1 MIDIES
7 GACMKNIKDIAFK
20 KENYPVKVIQFGEG
34 NFLRA
39 FIEWQIQQMNNK
51 GLFKGSVAVVQP
63 IEHGMVDWLDEQ
75 NDNYT
80 VVLEGLLEG
89 KKVQSD
95 EIITVIDH
103 TVNPYKNF
111 DDYLKLADI
120 ESAEFIFSNTT
131 EAGIAYDAN
140 DKLEDRPAKTY
151 PAKLTQL
158 LYRRFKNGM
167 NGFQII
173 PCELIEHNGDNL
185 KKVVL
190 QYAKLWNLGED
201 FAAWIEKENDFYS
214 TLVDRIVPGFPRDNK
229 EEVFARI
236 GYEDNMLVKAEAFLL
251 FVIEGDKK
259 LEELLPLKKAGL
271 NVIVTDDM
279 QPYRERKVR
288 LLNGP
293 HTTMAPLA
301 LLAGVDTVG
310 DVMKDNDFET
320 FIDDEMALEISPMI
334 ALPKEELAMYA
345 QAIKE
350 RFNNPFVRHE
360 LTSIALNS
368 MSKCEYRLLPTIIQN
383 IERTGKVPERITLAF
398 AAWLYI
404 YGPYG
409 QTTVEP
415 QDTPDVMAALEEM
428 KKSNDYVTA
437 VLGHEAFWGT
447 DLTKYPEL
455 VAQVQKNI
463 EDIQKIGTRALI
475 QKINESK

>member
-1 MIDIES
+1 
-7 GACMKNIKDIAFK
+7 MKNIKDIELK
-20 KENYPVKVIQFGEG
+20 KVNYPVKVIQFGEG

-51 GLFKGSVAVVQP
+51 GLFKGSVALVQP
-63 IEHGMVDWLDEQ
+63 IERGMIDRLDEQ
-75 NDNYT
+75 NNNYT

-95 EIITVIDH
+95 EIITAIDR
-103 TVNPYKNF
+103 TINPYKNF
-111 DDYLKLADI
+111 ENYLKLADI

-131 EAGIAYDAN
+131 EAGIAYNAN
-140 DKLEDRPAKTY
+140 DKLEDKPAKTY

-158 LYRRFKNGM
+158 LYRRFENKM
-167 NGFQII
+167 SGFQIV
-173 PCELIEHNGDNL
+173 PCELIEHNGDSL
-185 KKVVL
+185 KRIVL
-190 QYAKLWNLGED
+190 QYAHLWNLGD
-201 FAAWIEKENDFYS
+201 KFVAWINNENSFYS

-229 EEVFARI
+229 EEVFERI

-259 LEELLPLKKAGL
+259 LEEVLPLKKAGL

-301 LLAGVDTVG
+301 LLAGVETVG
-310 DVMKDNDFET
+310 DVMKDVDFLQ
-320 FIDDEMALEISPMI
+320 FINDEMYDEISPMI
-334 ALPKEELAMYA
+334 ALPKEELAMYVE
-345 QAIKE
+345 AIKE

-398 AAWLYI
+398 SAWLYI

-409 QTTVEP
+409 QTAVEP
-415 QDTPDVMAALEEM
+415 QDTPDVMTALEKM
-428 KKSNDYVTA
+428 KKSDDFVTA
-437 VLGHEAFWGT
+437 VLGYEAFLGC

-455 VAQVQKNI
+455 VAQVKKNI
-463 EDIQKIGTRALI
+463 DDIQEVGTRALVK
-475 QKINESK
+475 KINESK

>member
-1 MIDIES
+1 
-7 GACMKNIKDIAFK
+7 MKNIKDIELK
-20 KENYPVKVIQFGEG
+20 KVNYPVKVIQFGEG

-51 GLFKGSVAVVQP
+51 GLFKGSVALVQP
-63 IEHGMVDWLDEQ
+63 IERGMIDRLDEQ
-75 NDNYT
+75 NNNYT

-95 EIITVIDH
+95 EIITAIDR
-103 TVNPYKNF
+103 TINPYKNF
-111 DDYLKLADI
+111 ENYLKLADI

-131 EAGIAYDAN
+131 EAGIAYNAN
-140 DKLEDRPAKTY
+140 DKLEDKPAKTY

-158 LYRRFKNGM
+158 LYRRFENKM
-167 NGFQII
+167 SGFQII
-173 PCELIEHNGDNL
+173 PCELIEHNGDSL
-185 KKVVL
+185 KRIVL
-190 QYAKLWNLGED
+190 QYAHLWNLGD
-201 FAAWIEKENDFYS
+201 KFVAWINNENSFYS

-229 EEVFARI
+229 EEVFERI

-259 LEELLPLKKAGL
+259 LEEVLPLKKAGL

-301 LLAGVDTVG
+301 LLAGVETVG
-310 DVMKDNDFET
+310 DVMKDVDFLQ
-320 FIDDEMALEISPMI
+320 FINDEMYDEISPMI
-334 ALPKEELAMYA
+334 ALPKEELAMYVE
-345 QAIKE
+345 AIKE

-398 AAWLYI
+398 SAWLYI

-409 QTTVEP
+409 QTAVEP
-415 QDTPDVMAALEEM
+415 QDTPDVMTALEKM
-428 KKSNDYVTA
+428 KKSDDFVTA
-437 VLGHEAFWGT
+437 VLGYEAFWGC

-455 VAQVQKNI
+455 VAQVKKNI
-463 EDIQKIGTRALI
+463 DDIQEVGTRALVK
-475 QKINESK
+475 KINESK

>member
-1 MIDIES
+1 MT
-7 GACMKNIKDIAFK
+7 MKNIKDLDIK

-39 FIEWQIQQMNNK
+39 FVEWQIQQMNK
-51 GLFKGSVAVVQP
+51 QGLFGGSVAVVQP
-63 IEHGMVDWLDEQ
+63 IENGMIDWLDEQ
-75 NDNYT
+75 DDNYT

-111 DDYLKLADI
+111 EDYLKLADI
-120 ESAEFIFSNTT
+120 ETAQFIFSNTT
-131 EAGIAYDAN
+131 EAGISYNTN
-140 DKLEDRPAKTY
+140 DCLEDNPARSY

-167 NGFQII
+167 DGFQII

-185 KKVVL
+185 KRIVL
-190 QYAKLWNLGED
+190 QYAELWNLGVE
-201 FAAWIEKENDFYS
+201 FIAWLNEKNDFYS
-214 TLVDRIVPGFPRDNK
+214 TLVDRIVPGFPRDSK
-229 EEVFARI
+229 DEVFARI
-236 GYEDNMLVKAEAFLL
+236 GYEDNLLVKAEAFLL

-259 LEELLPLKKAGL
+259 LEALLPLAKAGL
-271 NVIVTDDM
+271 HVIVTDDQ

-288 LLNGP
+288 LLNAP
-293 HTTMAPLA
+293 HTTMTPLA
-301 LLAGVDTVG
+301 LLAGVETVG
-310 DVMKDNDFET
+310 DVMKDADFEP
-320 FIDDEMALEISPMI
+320 FIADEMALEISPMI
-334 ALPKEELAMYA
+334 ALPKEDLESYA

-350 RFNNPFVRHE
+350 RFNNPFVHHE
-360 LTSIALNS
+360 LRSIALNS
-368 MSKCEYRLLPTIIQN
+368 ISKCEYRLLPTILQN
-383 IERTGKVPERITLAF
+383 IERTGKVPERVTLGF

-409 QTTVEP
+409 QTIVEP
-415 QDTPDVMAALEEM
+415 QDTPDVMAALEKM
-428 KKSNDYVTA
+428 KQSNDFVKSA
-437 VLGHEAFWGT
+437 LAHVDFWGT

-455 VAQVQKNI
+455 VAQVKKNI
-463 EDIQKIGTRALI
+463 ADIQKVGTRVLV

>member
-1 MIDIES
+1 
-7 GACMKNIKDIAFK
+7 MKNIKDIELK
-20 KENYPVKVIQFGEG
+20 KVNYPVKVIQFGEG

-51 GLFKGSVAVVQP
+51 GLFKGSVALVQP
-63 IEHGMVDWLDEQ
+63 IERGMIDRLDEQ
-75 NDNYT
+75 NNNYT

-95 EIITVIDH
+95 EIITAIDR
-103 TVNPYKNF
+103 TINPYKNF
-111 DDYLKLADI
+111 ENYLKLADI

-131 EAGIAYDAN
+131 EAGIAYNAN
-140 DKLEDRPAKTY
+140 DKLEDKPAKTY

-158 LYRRFKNGM
+158 LYRRFENKM
-167 NGFQII
+167 SGFQIV
-173 PCELIEHNGDNL
+173 PCELIEHNGDSL
-185 KKVVL
+185 KRIVL
-190 QYAKLWNLGED
+190 QYAHLWNLGD
-201 FAAWIEKENDFYS
+201 KFVAWINNENSFYS

-229 EEVFARI
+229 EEVFERI

-259 LEELLPLKKAGL
+259 LEEVLPLKKAGL

-301 LLAGVDTVG
+301 LLAGVETVG
-310 DVMKDNDFET
+310 DVMKDVDFLQ
-320 FIDDEMALEISPMI
+320 FINDEMYDEISPMI
-334 ALPKEELAMYA
+334 ALPKEELAMYVE
-345 QAIKE
+345 AIKE

-398 AAWLYI
+398 SAWLYI

-409 QTTVEP
+409 QTAVEP
-415 QDTPDVMAALEEM
+415 QDTPDVMTALEKM
-428 KKSNDYVTA
+428 KKSDDFVTA
-437 VLGHEAFWGT
+437 VLGYEAFWGC

-455 VAQVQKNI
+455 VAQVKKNI
-463 EDIQKIGTRALI
+463 DDIQEVGTRALI
-475 QKINESK
+475 KKINESK

>member
-1 MIDIES
+1 
-7 GACMKNIKDIAFK
+7 MKNIKDIELK
-20 KENYPVKVIQFGEG
+20 KVNYPVKVIQFGEG

-51 GLFKGSVAVVQP
+51 GLFKGSVALVQP
-63 IEHGMVDWLDEQ
+63 IERGMIDRLDEQ
-75 NDNYT
+75 NNNYT

-95 EIITVIDH
+95 EIITAIDR
-103 TVNPYKNF
+103 TINPYKNF
-111 DDYLKLADI
+111 ENYLKLADI

-131 EAGIAYDAN
+131 EAGIAYNAN
-140 DKLEDRPAKTY
+140 DKLEDKPAKTY

-158 LYRRFKNGM
+158 LYRRFENKM
-167 NGFQII
+167 SGFQII
-173 PCELIEHNGDNL
+173 PCELIEHNGDSL
-185 KKVVL
+185 KRIVL
-190 QYAKLWNLGED
+190 QYAHLWNLGD
-201 FAAWIEKENDFYS
+201 KFVAWINNENSFYS

-229 EEVFARI
+229 EEVFERI

-259 LEELLPLKKAGL
+259 LEEVLPLKKAGL

-301 LLAGVDTVG
+301 LLAGVETVG
-310 DVMKDNDFET
+310 DVMKDVDFLQ
-320 FIDDEMALEISPMI
+320 FINDEMYDEISPMI
-334 ALPKEELAMYA
+334 ALPKEELAMYVE
-345 QAIKE
+345 AIKE

-398 AAWLYI
+398 SAWLYI

-409 QTTVEP
+409 QTAVEP
-415 QDTPDVMAALEEM
+415 QDTPDVMTALEKM
-428 KKSNDYVTA
+428 KKSDDFVTA
-437 VLGHEAFWGT
+437 VLGYEAFWGC

-455 VAQVQKNI
+455 VAQVKKNI
-463 EDIQKIGTRALI
+463 DDIQEVGTRALI
-475 QKINESK
+475 KKINESK

>member
-1 MIDIES
+1 
-7 GACMKNIKDIAFK
+7 MKNIKDIELK
-20 KENYPVKVIQFGEG
+20 KVNYPVKVIQFGEG

-51 GLFKGSVAVVQP
+51 GLFKGSVALVQP
-63 IEHGMVDWLDEQ
+63 IERGMIDRLDEQ
-75 NDNYT
+75 NNNYT

-95 EIITVIDH
+95 EIITAIDR
-103 TVNPYKNF
+103 TINPYKNF
-111 DDYLKLADI
+111 ENYLKLADI

-131 EAGIAYDAN
+131 EAGIAYNAN
-140 DKLEDRPAKTY
+140 DKLEDKPAKTY

-158 LYRRFKNGM
+158 LYRRFENKM
-167 NGFQII
+167 SGFQIV
-173 PCELIEHNGDNL
+173 PCELIEHNGDSL
-185 KKVVL
+185 KRIVL
-190 QYAKLWNLGED
+190 QYAHLWNLGD
-201 FAAWIEKENDFYS
+201 KFVAWINNENSFYS

-229 EEVFARI
+229 EEVFERI

-259 LEELLPLKKAGL
+259 LEEVLPLKKSGL

-301 LLAGVDTVG
+301 LLAGVETVG
-310 DVMKDNDFET
+310 DVMKDVDFLQ
-320 FIDDEMALEISPMI
+320 FINDEMYDEISPMI

-345 QAIKE
+345 EAIKE

-398 AAWLYI
+398 SAWLYI

-409 QTTVEP
+409 QTAVEP
-415 QDTPDVMAALEEM
+415 QDTPDVMTALEKM
-428 KKSNDYVTA
+428 KKSDDFVTA
-437 VLGHEAFWGT
+437 VLGYEAFWGC

-455 VAQVQKNI
+455 VAQVKKNI
-463 EDIQKIGTRALI
+463 DDIQEVGTRALVK
-475 QKINESK
+475 KINESK

>member
-1 MIDIES
+1 
-7 GACMKNIKDIAFK
+7 MKNIKDIELK
-20 KENYPVKVIQFGEG
+20 KVNYPVKVIQFGEG

-51 GLFKGSVAVVQP
+51 GLFKGSVALVQP
-63 IEHGMVDWLDEQ
+63 IERGMIDRLDEQ
-75 NDNYT
+75 NNNYT

-95 EIITVIDH
+95 EIITAIDR
-103 TVNPYKNF
+103 TINPYKNF
-111 DDYLKLADI
+111 ENYLKLADI

-131 EAGIAYDAN
+131 EAGIAYNAN
-140 DKLEDRPAKTY
+140 DKLEDKPAKTY

-158 LYRRFKNGM
+158 LYRRFENKM
-167 NGFQII
+167 SGFQIV
-173 PCELIEHNGDNL
+173 PCELIEHNGDSL
-185 KKVVL
+185 KRIVL
-190 QYAKLWNLGED
+190 QYAHLWNLGD
-201 FAAWIEKENDFYS
+201 KFVAWINNENSFYS

-229 EEVFARI
+229 EEVFERI

-259 LEELLPLKKAGL
+259 LEEVLPLKKAGL

-301 LLAGVDTVG
+301 LLAGVETVG
-310 DVMKDNDFET
+310 DVMKDVDFLQ
-320 FIDDEMALEISPMI
+320 FINDEMYDEISPMI
-334 ALPKEELAMYA
+334 ALPKEELAMYVE
-345 QAIKE
+345 AIKE

-398 AAWLYI
+398 SAWLYI

-409 QTTVEP
+409 QTAVEP
-415 QDTPDVMAALEEM
+415 QDTPDVMTALEKM
-428 KKSNDYVTA
+428 KKSDDFVTA
-437 VLGHEAFWGT
+437 VLGYEAFWGC

-455 VAQVQKNI
+455 VAQVKKNI
-463 EDIQKIGTRALI
+463 DDIQEVGTRALVK
-475 QKINESK
+475 KINESK

>member
-1 MIDIES
+1 
-7 GACMKNIKDIAFK
+7 MKNIKDLEIN

-63 IEHGMVDWLDEQ
+63 IECGMIDCLEEQ
-75 NDNYT
+75 NNNYT

-89 KKVQSD
+89 KKIQSD
-95 EIITVIDH
+95 EIISVIDC
-103 TVNPYKNF
+103 TINPYKDF
-111 DDYLKLADI
+111 EDYLKLADI
-120 ESAEFIFSNTT
+120 ESVEFIFSNTT
-131 EAGIAYDAN
+131 EAGITYDAN
-140 DKLEDRPAKTY
+140 DKLGDKPAKTY

-158 LYRRFKNGM
+158 LHSRFKNGM
-167 NGFQII
+167 SGFQII
-173 PCELIEHNGDNL
+173 PCELIEHNGVNL
-185 KKVVL
+185 KKIVL
-190 QYAKLWNLGED
+190 QYAQLWNLGEE
-201 FAAWIEKENDFYS
+201 FVAWINAENNFYS
-214 TLVDRIVPGFPRDNK
+214 TLVDRIVPGFPHDNK

-251 FVIEGDKK
+251 FVIEGNKK

-293 HTTMAPLA
+293 HTTMTPLA
-301 LLAGVDTVG
+301 LLAGVETVG
-310 DVMKDNDFET
+310 DVMKDDDFSQ
-320 FIDDEMALEISPMI
+320 FINDEMYDEISPMI
-334 ALPKEELAMYA
+334 ALPKDELTMYIE
-345 QAIKE
+345 AIKE

-368 MSKCEYRLLPTIIQN
+368 ISKCEYRLLPTIIQN
-383 IERTGKVPERITLAF
+383 IERTGKIPKRITLAF
-398 AAWLYI
+398 SAWLYI
-404 YGPYG
+404 YGFYG

-415 QDTPDVMAALEEM
+415 QDTSDVMATLEEM

-455 VAQVQKNI
+455 VAQVKQNI
-463 EDIQKIGTRALI
+463 EDIQKIGTCALV